1 MDKEKILDNL
11 AQIQLMFEKA
21 IRLNSVSDIEVYS
34 RESELMIDTVA
45 LIFGEDAVQEF
56 PKIAS
61 RLRKEIR
68 KRDKSRVQKG

>member
-34 RESELMIDTVA
+34 RESELMIETVA

-68 KRDKSRVQKG
+68 KRDKSRIQKG